1 MRAWLI
7 KGLAWLLMAVIL
19 ALVAVWTWSA
29 GLNPYWPVICVA
41 FAGFSFYRSYKAF
54 VEVWRSHLSKRV
66 EIEVTADKDTCL
78 PGDAVNVTVNVTGK
92 EELDIEEGRVAL
104 VCANRYVY
112 QYETTDSDNNT
123 VYRTKEATD
132 EVAAGDERILEEKT
146 ILPGGYSGHEVAFE
160 LPPAAAPSAS
170 GEITNVEW
178 KIRVTL
184 SVRGAPDVLKEI
196 PVTVLSSSETYASW
210 ADSDPD
216 LDTHGLC
223 DMQFRLPNR
232 TFRLGEHIEGTLILT
247 PQQDF
252 KGRALRVELARAEY
266 VSRGS
271 GNSSET
277 VEASE
282 VLEESPRYETG
293 SSREY
298 AFAMDVPEGA
308 GPCLETDLTHV
319 SWTLRAVVNRRMAFD
334 PEMQLWLNVYNGP
347 TTTAKA

>member
-1 MRAWLI
+1 MRRWLI
-7 KGLAWLLMAVIL
+7 KALAWLLAAVIL

-41 FAGFSFYRSYKAF
+41 FAGFFLFRSYKAF

-66 EIEVTADKDTCL
+66 EIEVAADKDTCL
-78 PGDAVNVTVNVTGK
+78 PGDVVNVSVKVTGK
-92 EELDIEEGRVAL
+92 EELEIEEGRVAL

-112 QYETTDSDNNT
+112 QYQTTDSDNNT
-123 VYRTKEATD
+123 VYRTEEATD

-146 ILPGGYSGHEVAFE
+146 ILPRSYSGHEVAFQV
-160 LPPAAAPSAS
+160 PAAAAPSAS

-196 PVTVLSSSETYASW
+196 PLIVLSSSETYASW
-210 ADSDPD
+210 AESAPQFESRGMCE
-216 LDTHGLC
+216 LV
-223 DMQFRLPNR
+223 FRLPGR
-232 TFRLGEHIEGTLILT
+232 SFRLGERIEGTLVLT
-247 PQQDF
+247 PRQDF
-252 KGRALRVELARAEY
+252 KGRELRVELARTEL
-266 VSRGS
+266 VSRAS
-271 GNSSET
+271 GNVSET
-277 VEASE
+277 IEASE

-308 GPCLETDLTHV
+308 GPCLETDLTSV
-319 SWTLRAVVNRRMAFD
+319 SWTLRAVVNRRMAYD
-334 PEMQLWLNVYNGP
+334 PETQLWINVYNGP
-347 TTTAKA
+347 TMAAKA